1 MVELSRRTLFRYT
14 RTGALSVGIMAIATA
29 CSRAATPKATPSAT
43 PTSASPTPTLTPTLA
58 IAGADP
64 ELASVVAAHYGGK
77 AVGEATATQ
86 GTWRGQAV
94 AVVTFGEDVTLSV
107 KEATWRIVGGWWP
120 SIGRAEPELGGK
132 PRFMLALGSDARPG
146 EDVGRSRG
154 DAIHVLGIDGA
165 GGGGVLGLAR
175 DLWVPLA
182 GGGQGKL
189 NSALTFGGPDG
200 FLETVKAL
208 TGVPIEG
215 YVVTGFQGFEA
226 MIDEWGGI
234 PIFIPKAVTE
244 KGQLVI
250 PEGNNHFAGAA
261 ALDYARLRHDL
272 PNGDFDRSLHQGEL
286 VLAAAIKAR
295 MAGIGS
301 VPASLSI
308 ADKQV
313 LTNLSAEQVLT
324 FAAAFYRLDPTQVSQ
339 FVGKGG
345 FGTSSDGQSIVLL
358 DDESRGKFAQF
369 ASTGRF

>member
-1 MVELSRRTLFRYT
+1 
-14 RTGALSVGIMAIATA
+14 
-29 CSRAATPKATPSAT
+29 
-43 PTSASPTPTLTPTLA
+43 
-58 IAGADP
+58 
-64 ELASVVAAHYGGK
+64 
-77 AVGEATATQ
+77 
-86 GTWRGQAV
+86 
-94 AVVTFGEDVTLSV
+94 
-107 KEATWRIVGGWWP
+107 
-120 SIGRAEPELGGK
+120 
-132 PRFMLALGSDARPG
+132 
-146 EDVGRSRG
+146 
-154 DAIHVLGIDGA
+154 VLGIDGA

-358 DDESRGKFAQF
+358 DDESRAKFAQF
-369 ASTGRF
+369 ASTGRL

>member
-1 MVELSRRTLFRYT
+1 
-14 RTGALSVGIMAIATA
+14 
-29 CSRAATPKATPSAT
+29 
-43 PTSASPTPTLTPTLA
+43 
-58 IAGADP
+58 
-64 ELASVVAAHYGGK
+64 
-77 AVGEATATQ
+77 
-86 GTWRGQAV
+86 
-94 AVVTFGEDVTLSV
+94 VTFGEDVTLAV
-107 KEATWRIVGGWWP
+107 KEATWRVVGGWWP

-313 LTNLSAEQVLT
+313 LTNLSPEQVLT

-358 DDESRGKFAQF
+358 DDESRAKFAQF